1 MSLSSMAM
9 TPPVLPTLVPPSAAA
24 RSGAGA
30 AELLKGR
37 DAAQVA
43 HEFESMFVSM
53 MMKAMRQASGDEGL
67 FPGDS
72 SDTLGG
78 LFDMTLADH
87 VAASGGIGVAR
98 LLKESQVLNPSPS
111 AGTGAVGDITP
122 DDLSHSAAGR
132 GVYRNAAIGQ
142 E

>member
-1 MSLSSMAM
+1 MSLSSLAM
-9 TPPVLPTLVPPSAAA
+9 NPPALPGIILPSAAA
-24 RSGAGA
+24 RTGA
-30 AELLKGR
+30 APADFLKGR

-43 HEFESMFVSM
+43 HEFESLFVSM
-53 MMKAMRQASGDEGL
+53 MMKAMRQASGDEGM

-78 LFDMTLADH
+78 LFDMTLGDH

-98 LLKESQVLNPSPS
+98 LLEESQVLNLSTS
-111 AGTGAVGDITP
+111 ASTGVKDDITP
-122 DDLSHSAAGR
+122 DHVTHTAAGR
-132 GVYRNAAIGQ
+132 GVYRDAANGQ